1 MGTVVPP
8 LYRIVTKSWL
18 SGQSISS
25 VSSSNNN
32 PLDTRLWGWTKK
44 KDCGLLPGNQTEN
57 THEFMQLFFHTNAK
71 ISYIYLQTKRN
82 RVIVHGQKV
91 REALYMILKNR
102 KNSNSSRK
110 RNRTFFSK
118 TMPPKISLRF
128 TTWLAW
134 FMETTFN

>member
-57 THEFMQLFFHTNAK
+57 THEFMQLFFIPMQKYPT
-71 ISYIYLQTKRN
+71 YICRQSA
-82 RVIVHGQKV
+82 IV
-91 REALYMILKNR
+91 
-102 KNSNSSRK
+102 
-110 RNRTFFSK
+110 
-118 TMPPKISLRF
+118 
-128 TTWLAW
+128 
-134 FMETTFN
+134 

>member
-1 MGTVVPP
+1 MMGTVMPP

-57 THEFMQLFFHTNAK
+57 THEFMQLFF
-71 ISYIYLQTKRN
+71 ISMQKYPTCIWRQSA
-82 RVIVHGQKV
+82 IV
-91 REALYMILKNR
+91 Y
-102 KNSNSSRK
+102 
-110 RNRTFFSK
+110 
-118 TMPPKISLRF
+118 
-128 TTWLAW
+128 
-134 FMETTFN
+134 

>member
-1 MGTVVPP
+1 MMGTVVPP

-44 KDCGLLPGNQTEN
+44 KIVGSYLEIKQKILMNLCN
-57 THEFMQLFFHTNAK
+57 FFFHTNAK
-71 ISYIYLQTKRN
+71 ISYIYLKTKCN

-91 REALYMILKNR
+91 REELYIILKNR

-110 RNRTFFSK
+110 RNRTFFFRK
-118 TMPPKISLRF
+118 QCLLIFL
-128 TTWLAW
+128 
-134 FMETTFN
+134 

>member
-44 KDCGLLPGNQTEN
+44 KRLWALTWKSNRKYSWIYAT
-57 THEFMQLFFHTNAK
+57 FFHTNAK

-82 RVIVHGQKV
+82 RVIVQGQKV
-91 REALYMILKNR
+91 REELYIILKNR

>member
-1 MGTVVPP
+1 MGAVVPP

-32 PLDTRLWGWTKK
+32 PLDTRLWGRTKK

-71 ISYIYLQTKRN
+71 ISYIYLKTKCN
-82 RVIVHGQKV
+82 RVIFNYNFKKS
-91 REALYMILKNR
+91 EKTLKLF
-102 KNSNSSRK
+102 KEKKSYFSS
-110 RNRTFFSK
+110 TFFSK
-118 TMPPKISLRF
+118 TMPPKICSSF
-128 TTWLAW
+128 T
-134 FMETTFN
+134 N